1 MPTQM
6 NSEATLPPGPKG
18 HFLVGSLPM
27 LADNVLATL
36 ENWAREY
43 GYIFFYRAAGLR
55 VCYPTHPGTFW

>member
-1 MPTQM
+1 M

-36 ENWAREY
+36 ENWANTATFSSIAPR
-43 GYIFFYRAAGLR
+43 GFASAIRRIRITL
-55 VCYPTHPGTFW
+55 GTFW